1 MTFRYLI
8 PILLLG
14 FAACETVP
22 PEPEIVEMSQAG
34 FDEVFTRAQSN
45 PSPASVDKALSEL
58 LNRTDL
64 SEMQRAEAL
73 YLRADKRWRG
83 KFNAPGAA
91 SDYEQ
96 FLQMRPLDSKVADA
110 RRHQGFARNDARAA
124 ESRLRSLQNLSKWF
138 DDKVIMGAFPEAAAR
153 YRRSGLTP
161 TERQTYTLREGGY
174 ICSGG
179 SDGQR
184 VHKYGPTPSYAA
196 GLVWCG
202 GAVS

>member
-1 MTFRYLI
+1 MNFRYLI

-91 SDYEQ
+91 SDYER
-96 FLQMRPLDSKVADA
+96 FLQMRPLDSKAADA
-110 RRHQGFARNDARAA
+110 RRHQG
-124 ESRLRSLQNLSKWF
+124 SKWF

-179 SDGQR
+179 SAGQR